1 MLSERLRA
9 VVERM
14 EQLPQ
19 QEQDELATSIQ
30 ATLDEEGRWNAAL
43 AQPED
48 LLLDRLLNEAREQVA
63 RGEARDLDELL

>member
-1 MLSERLRA
+1 MLSERLR
-9 VVERM
+9 VVVQRM

-30 ATLDEEGRWNAAL
+30 ATLDEESRWNAAL

-48 LLLDRLLNEAREQVA
+48 LLLDRLLNEAREQMA
-63 RGEARDLDELL
+63 PGEARDLDELL